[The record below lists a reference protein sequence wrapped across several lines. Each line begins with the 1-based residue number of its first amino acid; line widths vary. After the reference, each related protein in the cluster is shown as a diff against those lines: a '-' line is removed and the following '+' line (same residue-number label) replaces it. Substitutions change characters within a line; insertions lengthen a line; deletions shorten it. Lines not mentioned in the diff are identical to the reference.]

1 MTNEVQPEM
10 MAVELSDM
18 GAVEL
23 SEDELDT
30 VAGGLALNLGDGQSF
45 SSDAFSEY
53 GKKTLIVG
61 QSTSAG
67 PDGANTTS
75 FTGLEEI
82 FSRSGQSINVG

>member
-1 MTNEVQPEM
+1 MTNEFQPEV
-10 MAVELSDM
+10 MASELSEI
-18 GAVEL
+18 GAIEL

-67 PDGANTTS
+67 PEGATTAS

-82 FSRSGQSINVG
+82 FSKSGQSINVG